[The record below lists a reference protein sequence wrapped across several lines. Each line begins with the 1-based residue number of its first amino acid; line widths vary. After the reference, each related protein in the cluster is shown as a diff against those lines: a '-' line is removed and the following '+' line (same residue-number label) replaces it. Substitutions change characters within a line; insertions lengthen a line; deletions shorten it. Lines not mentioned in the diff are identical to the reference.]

1 MLTFHLD
8 HGEKIFYLDENTAG
22 YPGMLRLHGLGVNS
36 RSWQLQ
42 IPAFTGSG
50 YRILAPDLP
59 GFGQSCKSRF
69 SSIPQVASEIA
80 VLLHS
85 LHVTSAIVCGI
96 SMGGILAL
104 QLTLDHPDLVSRLI
118 LVNSMAKLSIGNPL
132 LWPYFLWRYILVQSR
147 GLEEQAEVVAN
158 RLFPQPKDSLYRQAA
173 IESIMEADLESYK
186 AAMRSIAKFNV
197 QKRLSEIHS
206 PTLVITGENDST
218 IPARNQRRMA
228 ERIPGALHIIIK
240 NAGHAVTIDQPDLFN
255 SCVLSFLENREISE
269 NPSLMVM
276 N

>member
-1 MLTFHLD
+1 MLTFHLN
-8 HGEKIFYLDENTAG
+8 HGENIYYIDENTAG
-22 YPGMLRLHGLGVNS
+22 SPVILLLHGLGVNS

-42 IPAFTGSG
+42 IPAFAGAG

-69 SSIPQVASEIA
+69 SSIPQVAFQISA
-80 VLLHS
+80 LLDS
-85 LHVTSAIVCGI
+85 LNVTHAIVCGI

-104 QLTLDHPDLVSRLI
+104 QLALDHPELASRLI
-118 LVNSMAKLSIGNPL
+118 LVNSMAKLSIRNPM

-147 GLEEQAEVVAN
+147 GLEDQAEVVAN

-173 IESIMEADLESYK
+173 IESIMEADLDSYK
-186 AAMRSIAKFNV
+186 SAMKSIARFNV
-197 QKRLSEIHS
+197 QNRLSEIHN
-206 PTLVITGENDST
+206 PTLVITGENDTT

-228 ERIPGALHIIIK
+228 ERITGALHIIIK

-255 SCVLSFLENREISE
+255 SCVLSFLKNRSIPE
-269 NPSLMVM
+269 NPFLMVM

>member
-1 MLTFHLD
+1 MLTFHLN
-8 HGEKIFYLDENTAG
+8 HGEKIYYIDDNTSG
-22 YPGMLRLHGLGVNS
+22 SPVVLLLHGLGVNS

-42 IPAFTGSG
+42 IPAFKDAG

-59 GFGQSCKSRF
+59 GFGQSCKTRF
-69 SSIPQVASEIA
+69 SSIPQVASKISA
-80 VLLHS
+80 LLNS
-85 LHVTSAIVCGI
+85 LQVTNAIVCGI
-96 SMGGILAL
+96 SMGGTIAL
-104 QLTLDHPDLVSRLI
+104 QLILDNPDLVSRLI

-132 LWPYFLWRYILVQSR
+132 LWPYLLWRYILVQSR

-186 AAMRSIAKFNV
+186 SAMKSIARFNV

-206 PTLVITGENDST
+206 PTLVITGENDTT

-255 SCVLSFLENREISE
+255 SSVLRFLENRTISE